1 MSIAGGYAGRAYA
14 NSYTTNDAAPA
25 DNVASD

>member
-1 MSIAGGYAGRAYA
+1 MSMVGGYADGAYA